1 MVQSPGL
8 ESHLR
13 DSGSMPI
20 EVPRPH
26 KPHSTKD
33 KLPILLVK
41 ATLSSPENPVRFTPK
56 SSNLSRKV
64 SEPVLVSMWSAQSQI
79 WLYSSL

>member
-1 MVQSPGL
+1 MFPGVRSSPVVQSPGL

-41 ATLSSPENPVRFTPK
+41 AILSSPEHPVRLTPK
-56 SSNLSRKV
+56 TSNISRKV
-64 SEPVLVSMWSAQSQI
+64 SGSVVGSI
-79 WLYSSL
+79 G